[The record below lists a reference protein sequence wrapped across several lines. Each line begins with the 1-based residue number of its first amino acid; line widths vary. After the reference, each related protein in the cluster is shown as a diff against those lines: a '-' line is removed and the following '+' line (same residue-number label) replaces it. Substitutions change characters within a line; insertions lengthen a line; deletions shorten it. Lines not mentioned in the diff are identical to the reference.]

1 MVRRAKHLKT
11 AGKPQPARVC
21 GLFGDTGKRLRK
33 AFVICQRMQNAVIC
47 YIIAV
52 DSNGRDASAASTQSE
67 NAPHTIS
74 LYPSSF
80 QETP

>member
-1 MVRRAKHLKT
+1 
-11 AGKPQPARVC
+11 
-21 GLFGDTGKRLRK
+21 
-33 AFVICQRMQNAVIC
+33 MQNAVIR

-52 DSNGRDASAASTQSE
+52 DSNGRDASAASTQNE